1 MVSSVAPVARV
12 SITPTVSS
20 RPSRRAF
27 GLKVG
32 YASSRAHNNNDTNT
46 NLHTN
51 HNHKFNNNNIL
62 ARARRQTRPVARVW
76 LLETWLTV
84 LHLSLVFS

>member
-1 MVSSVAPVARV
+1 MASSVAPVARV
-12 SITPTVSS
+12 FIAPTVSS
-20 RPSRRAF
+20 KPSRRAF

-46 NLHTN
+46 NVNTN
-51 HNHKFNNNNIL
+51 YNNNDNNNNIF

-76 LLETWLTV
+76 LFM
-84 LHLSLVFS
+84 H